1 MEHAQSS
8 WSCKTEVKQEGKV
21 SSIAVGFLVWCQVRE
36 YWWGIRVQAICQQAS
51 NCIKC
56 NILVFY
62 LPVLHRV
69 HVCYVRLLINVKKKS
84 YHPRTLLSLHAN
96 LGQMSE
102 QVQIKPRTVLS
113 KGLLEKVKLP
123 GASSQTSWTGWLLTS
138 LWFGGLGFCLFL
150 F

>member
-1 MEHAQSS
+1 MDS
-8 WSCKTEVKQEGKV
+8 WFGARYVNTDGESGSKLYA
-21 SSIAVGFLVWCQVRE
+21 S
-36 YWWGIRVQAICQQAS
+36 QAS

-62 LPVLHRV
+62 LPLLHRF

-84 YHPRTLLSLHAN
+84 YHPRTLLSLHAY
-96 LGQMSE
+96 LGQMTE

-113 KGLLEKVKLP
+113 KGLLEKMKLP

-138 LWFGGLGFCLFL
+138 LWFGGLGFFFFSFL
-150 F
+150 RVKEAFFLGASLDRTV